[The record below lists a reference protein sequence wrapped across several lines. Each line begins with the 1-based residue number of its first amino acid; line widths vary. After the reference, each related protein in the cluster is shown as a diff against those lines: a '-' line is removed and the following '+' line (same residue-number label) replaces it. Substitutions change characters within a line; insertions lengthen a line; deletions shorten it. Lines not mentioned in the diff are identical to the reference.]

1 MSDSSPRTRRVLEVV
16 VIAVAAASIVLAF
29 WLTQTAWFR
38 TSDGMWHLR
47 VVKASALLLPASIL
61 LFALGVE
68 WAMKRRAL
76 IAVAALLP
84 LPAWILGLHAMRVE
98 PPLSPGAEGVLA
110 NANLLVNDLWL
121 GIVMMQ
127 MQGLQPFGGA

>member
-1 MSDSSPRTRRVLEVV
+1 MNDSSPRAQRVLTVA
-16 VIAVAAASIVLAF
+16 VIAIAAASIVLAF
-29 WLTQTAWFR
+29 WLTRTAWFR

-47 VVKASALLLPASIL
+47 VLKASALLLPASIL

-84 LPAWILGLHAMRVE
+84 LPAWIVTLHMTHVE
-98 PPLSPGAEGVLA
+98 PAMSPGAEGVLS

-121 GIVMMQ
+121 GIIMMQ